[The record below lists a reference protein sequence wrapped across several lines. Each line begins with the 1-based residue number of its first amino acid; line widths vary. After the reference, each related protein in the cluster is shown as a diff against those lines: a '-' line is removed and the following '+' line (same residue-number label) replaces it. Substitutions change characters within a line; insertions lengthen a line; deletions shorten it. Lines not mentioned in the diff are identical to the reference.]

1 MRTARI
7 GEAVAQTSSTPHA
20 FGARAGS
27 SEANIILGRRACLIR
42 NRPAFLAAALGRR
55 YTFLG

>member
-7 GEAVAQTSSTPHA
+7 GEAVAQSSSTPHA

-27 SEANIILGRRACLIR
+27 SEANIFLGRQACLIR
-42 NRPAFLAAALGRR
+42 NRLAFFAAALGRR
-55 YTFLG
+55 YAFLG